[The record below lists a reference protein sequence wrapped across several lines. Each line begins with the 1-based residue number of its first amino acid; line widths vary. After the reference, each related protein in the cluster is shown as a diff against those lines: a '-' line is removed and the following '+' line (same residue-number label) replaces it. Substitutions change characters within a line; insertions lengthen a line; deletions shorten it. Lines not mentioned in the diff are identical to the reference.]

1 MVQIEDDCD
10 LVPID
15 ESPVL
20 QKHSLTGNKV
30 LGSDGQPLKAGE
42 WVKQRVIKNLGASTT
57 KEGDNEVNDVEILK
71 GVKVRYFD

>member
-1 MVQIEDDCD
+1 MVWIEYDYDLIQINEY
-10 LVPID
+10 
-15 ESPVL
+15 PVL

-57 KEGDNEVNDVEILK
+57 KEVDNEVNDVEI
-71 GVKVRYFD
+71 